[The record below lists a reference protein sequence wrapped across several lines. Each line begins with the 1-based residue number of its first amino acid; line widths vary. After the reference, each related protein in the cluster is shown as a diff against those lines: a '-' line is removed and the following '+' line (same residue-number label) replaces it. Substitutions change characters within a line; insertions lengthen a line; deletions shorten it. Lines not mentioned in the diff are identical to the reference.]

1 MSRVPKGQGLK
12 DQLRTQLA
20 SNPYME
26 LDADQVARR
35 YQVGRSHAIKVLQ
48 VLQREGVVER
58 AQVYRVP
65 RAAQGEAVGGRAA

>member
-1 MSRVPKGQGLK
+1 MSRVPKGKGLK

-65 RAAQGEAVGGRAA
+65 RAVQVEAVGGRAA

>member
-20 SNPYME
+20 TNPFME

-65 RAAQGEAVGGRAA
+65 RVAQLSMVGSQPT